1 MNTPIASIPRD
12 EDYSS
17 ADYVG
22 LAGLHHVTAITA
34 TASENVAFYTE
45 ALGMRLVKKTVNQDD
60 VSAYHLFYADEE
72 GRAGTDV
79 TFFDWPF
86 AAPTRRGAGTIDA
99 IALRVAGDS
108 LDSWTQRFQQLGIPH
123 EPVRHRRGR
132 PVLPFTDAEGQRL
145 ELVGDEGASLLP
157 GTPRT
162 GGPVAQLMGI
172 RGLFGVT
179 LTVARMDLTAWVL
192 TEVMGFRRL
201 PAQDDSF
208 GEFEEVAVFETG
220 PGGPGAEVR
229 VEVPR
234 DPTPGQPGRGGVH
247 HVAFRTSSVE
257 RQRAWRQRIESAG
270 LQVTPLIDRFY
281 FSSIYFR
288 EPGGVL
294 FEIAT
299 DGPGFATDEPIEHLG
314 ERLALPPF
322 LEPRRAEIEAGLRP
336 IEPAVARYR

>member
-1 MNTPIASIPRD
+1 MDLEASIPRD
-12 EDYSS
+12 EDYSGS
-17 ADYVG
+17 DYAG

-34 TASENVAFYTE
+34 NASENVAFYTE
-45 ALGMRLVKKTVNQDD
+45 GLGMRLVKKTVNQDD
-60 VSAYHLFYADEE
+60 VSAYHLFYADEH

-86 AAPTRRGAGTIDA
+86 TAPTRRGTGTIDA
-99 IALRVAGDS
+99 IALRVPGGS
-108 LDSWTQRFQQLGIPH
+108 LDWWTQRFEQLGVAH
-123 EPVRHRRGR
+123 EPARERGARR
-132 PVLPFTDAEGQRL
+132 VLPFTDLEGQRL
-145 ELVGDEGASLLP
+145 ELVVDEGAALPP
-157 GTPRT
+157 GTPWS
-162 GGPVAQLMGI
+162 GGPVPPGVGV
-172 RGLFGVT
+172 RGLFGVS
-179 LTVARMDLTAWVL
+179 LSVANLDPTAWVL

-201 PAQDDSF
+201 PSSEEPS
-208 GEFEEVAVFETG
+208 GEFEQLAVFETG

-234 DPTPGQPGRGGVH
+234 DRVRGRPGAGGVH

-257 RQRAWRQRIESAG
+257 RQQAWRRRIESAG

-299 DGPGFATDEPIEHLG
+299 DGPGFATDEPIERLG
-314 ERLALPPF
+314 ESLALPPF

-336 IEPAVARYR
+336 IEPAVGRYR